1 MINHQ
6 SKGGKSQAPGV
17 EPLTHRLPWS
27 GAVEAQWLASELARQ
42 LGTWVVSEGAERG
55 RGCLITCDPVYGRV
69 VVDGNGWRLTLTYEG
84 ERFAVAYD
92 GGFDLIAARARI
104 LAERL
109 ELLLVT
115 LSRNERLM
123 LWQVRQRMGQE
134 PTPIAT

>member
-1 MINHQ
+1 M
-6 SKGGKSQAPGV
+6 
-17 EPLTHRLPWS
+17 
-27 GAVEAQWLASELARQ
+27 EAQWLASELARQ
-42 LGTWVVSEGAERG
+42 LGTWVVSESAERG

-69 VVDGNGWRLTLTYEG
+69 VVDGNGWRLALTYEG

-92 GGFDLIAARARI
+92 GDFDLIAARARI

-115 LSRNERLM
+115 LSRNDRLM